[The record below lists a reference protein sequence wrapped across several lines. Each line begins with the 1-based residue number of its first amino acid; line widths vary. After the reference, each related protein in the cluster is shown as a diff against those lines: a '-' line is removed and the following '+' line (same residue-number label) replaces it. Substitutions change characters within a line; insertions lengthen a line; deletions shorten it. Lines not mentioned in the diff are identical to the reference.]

1 MPIRVSVKNIR
12 PGDTIIDPTDNRE
25 IKVQEVANSF
35 VTKGDDERLGRLVKG
50 VQTLG
55 SQKMDYRRVFASGDT
70 VLKVV

>member
-55 SQKMDYRRVFASGDT
+55 PQKMDYRRVFASGDT